1 MQTVEKPVTPSPSLL
16 FARQAPSVLGKL
28 AFWSFLVMAVFSLAG
43 DIALTIGTGKP
54 SQDLLIGTIII
65 WVGFILL
72 ATRLRWAPVVTT
84 LIGAYMLYFAF
95 AEPFAFESLANP
107 KGPNGG
113 LYHFV
118 GNVVVCALAI
128 LAFGGSL
135 TEAVRTY
142 RGGDRAAPRWLATAL
157 GVVAGMVVGAIFI
170 GAISQPAAPA
180 GTTYTNGVPT
190 VHLSAGSFDQ
200 TTVTISTGSKLLLVD
215 DTSSLHIIDNG
226 TWQGRTAKTAR
237 EPGAPLVDNI
247 HLSSDSATI
256 GPFTTAGTYHIYCVV
271 HPGMELTIIVQ

>member
-1 MQTVEKPVTPSPSLL
+1 MQPIEKPNTWSPTSLL
-16 FARQAPSVLGKL
+16 ARQPYSVLGTI
-28 AFWSFLVMAVFSLAG
+28 AFWSFLAMAIFALLG

-65 WVGFILL
+65 WAGLILL
-72 ATRLRWAPVVTT
+72 ATRLRWVPIVTT

-118 GNVVVCALAI
+118 GNVVICALA
-128 LAFGGSL
+128 LLGFGGSL
-135 TEAVRTY
+135 TEAVRLY
-142 RGGDRAAPRWLATAL
+142 RGGSFAPRWLSPAL
-157 GVVAGMVVGAIFI
+157 GVVVGMVIGAIFI

-200 TTVTISTGSKLLLVD
+200 TTVTIATGSKLLLVD
-215 DTSSLHIIDNG
+215 DTSSVHIIDNG
-226 TWQGRTAKTAR
+226 TWQGRAAHTAR
-237 EPGAPLVDNI
+237 EPGAPLVDNV
-247 HLSSDSATI
+247 HLSGDSATI

-271 HPGMELTIIVQ
+271 HPGMELIIVVQ